1 MKPEERIKRMTRE
14 IDNALL
20 MHGGTDEIDIP
31 GAALQKII
39 SDALKPD
46 CDDQI
51 ATLRLQNEALEE
63 ANQALARRVVSLSN
77 EARELRDRLD
87 GREYE

>member
-1 MKPEERIKRMTRE
+1 MTRE

-31 GAALQKII
+31 GAALRQII

-51 ATLRLQNEALEE
+51 ATLRLQIEALEE
-63 ANQALARRVVSLSN
+63 ANKRVCDERDLYKSLCHQL
-77 EARELRDRLD
+77 EARLA
-87 GREYE
+87 GRKFD

>member
-1 MKPEERIKRMTRE
+1 MTRE

-20 MHGGTDEIDIP
+20 AHGGTEDIDIP
-31 GAALQKII
+31 FPALQQIVN
-39 SDALKPD
+39 DALKPD

-51 ATLRLQNEALEE
+51 SQLRLQNEALEE

-77 EARELRDRLD
+77 EVRELRDRLD
-87 GREYE
+87 GREFD